1 MCIAVRDR
9 IELSKGDLKNN
20 NIAGFVVNPYYFS
33 ISLSPPTRRVGVFAI
48 GSYPI
53 SPPYNFELTHW
64 KPYNLFFKAY
74 GLSTPTMLVPRAPS
88 LRRE

>member
-33 ISLSPPTRRVGVFAI
+33 ISLSLPTRRVGVFAI

-53 SPPYNFELTHW
+53 SPPYNLR
-64 KPYNLFFKAY
+64 KLRDSNPRYNFSYDGFQDRSIQPLWQA
-74 GLSTPTMLVPRAPS
+74 S
-88 LRRE
+88 